1 MISFKYFPPY
11 LEVFYG
17 EGVLKNNTALKLPKI
32 DFWSKFQL
40 FISNRS
46 RVIEDE
52 RNVPEK
58 GRKEVMDGQIK
69 INRLAFTFSCASLKT
84 DY

>member
-1 MISFKYFPPY
+1 M
-11 LEVFYG
+11 G
-17 EGVLKNNTALKLPKI
+17 RGVLRNNTALKLPKI
-32 DFWSKFQL
+32 DFCSKFQL
-40 FISNRS
+40 SISNRS

-58 GRKEVMDGQIK
+58 GRKEVMDEQIK
-69 INRLAFTFSCASLKT
+69 INGLAFVFSSASLKT